1 MKIILVEEPEIATV
15 GTKGQVVIPQQIRKE
30 LGIKPRT
37 KLAMYSRGGRL
48 VAAKVEAPTLG
59 DELKDLFR
67 EIDGR
72 YKGKKRPTEREV
84 LAEIQAYRKEKRAA
98 QGA

>member
-30 LGIKPRT
+30 LGIRPKT
-37 KLAMYSRGGRL
+37 KLAIYSRGGRL
-48 VAAKVEAPTLG
+48 VAAKVEAPSLG
-59 DELKDLFR
+59 DELKALFR

-72 YKGKKRPTEREV
+72 YKGKKRPTEREI

>member
-15 GTKGQVVIPQQIRKE
+15 GTRGQVVIPRQIRRE

-37 KLAMYSRGGRL
+37 KLAMFSRGGRL

-67 EIDGR
+67 EIDER
-72 YKGKKRPTEREV
+72 YKGKKRLTERQI
-84 LAEIQAYRKEKRAA
+84 LAEIQAYRMEKRAA
-98 QGA
+98 KGA

>member
-1 MKIILVEEPEIATV
+1 MKIILMEEPEIATV

-30 LGIKPRT
+30 LGIKPKT

-48 VAAKVEAPTLG
+48 VAAKVEAPSLG
-59 DELKDLFR
+59 DELKALFR
-67 EIDGR
+67 EIDER
-72 YKGKKRPTEREV
+72 YKGKKRPTEREI
-84 LAEIQAYRKEKRAA
+84 LAEIQAYRKEKRSA

>member
-15 GTKGQVVIPQQIRKE
+15 GTKGQVVIPQQIRRE